1 MRNTDHA
8 TSEPHCRQSGAPS
21 DNHQLIEHLNQRI
34 AELQHQLEQQ
44 RRLAELG
51 NLAAALSHDIRSAL
65 NIIQNLT
72 ELSAEATED
81 MIAELPGI
89 GSPLTAEQSQ
99 YIQQLATDIVG
110 NSKHISNNSAR
121 ATQIVNTVLMSS
133 QDRREHYQPVAINQL
148 IENHARLAYQAA
160 RTDDPAFNVTLRYD
174 FDDQIGDII
183 ATPTDI
189 GRVILNIVS
198 NSCHATNARQAVETD
213 YTPVITIG
221 TKGHTDHIL
230 FTVSD
235 NGIGMPSNVAEQ
247 IFTRFFTTKPPTVG
261 TGLGLSITQ
270 EIIQRHGG
278 TITAE
283 SEPGSHTTFTIRLPR
298 IPDEFQR

>member
-1 MRNTDHA
+1 MRNTEQA
-8 TSEPHCRQSGAPS
+8 TSESHLRQSGEAP
-21 DNHQLIEHLNQRI
+21 DNHHLIEHLNQRV
-34 AELQHQLEQQ
+34 AELQQQLEQQ

-72 ELSAEATED
+72 ELSAEATEE
-81 MIAELPGI
+81 MIAELPAV

-99 YIQQLATDIVG
+99 YIQELATDIVG
-110 NSKHISNNSAR
+110 NSKHISSNSAR

-133 QDRREHYQPVAINQL
+133 HGRREHYQPVAINQL

-160 RTDDPAFNVTLRYD
+160 RADDPDFNVTLRYD

-189 GRVILNIVS
+189 GRVIINIVS
-198 NSCHATNARQAVETD
+198 NSCHATNAQQTVDTD
-213 YTPVITIG
+213 YTPVITIR
-221 TKGHTDHIL
+221 TVGHTDHIM

-235 NGIGMPSNVAEQ
+235 NGVGIPPSVAEQ
-247 IFTRFFTTKPPTVG
+247 IFTRFFTTKPPNIG

-283 SEPGSHTTFTIRLPR
+283 SEPGSHTTFSIKLPR